1 MAFSALPRNE
11 RRKAGCA
18 DVTGAADDIK
28 NKLIKV
34 KKSMK
39 LKSKK
44 SALLLSFTSLLLC
57 FAMLAG
63 STFAWFT
70 DTATTGVNKI
80 VAGNLKVDIIGTNSE
95 DHVETL
101 NFTKAAGAQ
110 GEQLLWEPGCRYL
123 TEGFRIANN
132 GNLALKWKVEV
143 NKGTTATNAKNAD
156 LLKVIDFYVVTESE
170 NGDQKATELA
180 AFEGQLKDENSFS
193 TDTYYIKGHMQ
204 EEAGNDYQ
212 GLMLDG
218 ITITV
223 YATQLTSEFDSFNNT
238 YDKDAEYPIDTWKG
252 DIAADNE
259 LAAAT
264 DNTNKVVTVESGKL
278 LAALVEAVNGGNS
291 YEGYTIKLTK
301 NIDLNGKEWTP
312 IGTKGTSKVFKGIFD
327 GDGRTIKN
335 LKISSGDCVAF
346 FGAVENA
353 TVKNLTVEG
362 NVNGKN
368 AAGIVARVVGGAT
381 IENCVNRATIN
392 ASDKAAGIVMYA
404 QGSSSYDQYGPLSND
419 CVIKNC
425 KNYGAVNANKIAAG
439 GIYGWSAD
447 ESGKLKITD
456 CENNGVVTAT
466 NTAQAGGIAGNCR
479 VITVENCVNNGT
491 VTSAANAGG
500 IVGKNDT
507 KASTITSCKN
517 TATVMG
523 AEYKT
528 GGIAGTFIG
537 EIKNSSTTGNDVLVG
552 TLGTTTTNDVNTIKM
567 ATKTR
572 IKISAFEGNISL
584 KNVEIDVVNVFVGT
598 GNREINLSNASVAT
612 LTLTGGKDADGN
624 YMGNNRTVLTRDDE
638 ASTIGAI
645 VVNGQCKDATSFMY
659 IYLNGICNNVVN
671 HMTTAD
677 GTKGANICT
686 FETGTI
692 NNGIVAPLE
701 GEKTRVEYTA

>member
-1 MAFSALPRNE
+1 MNTK
-11 RRKAGCA
+11 KA
-18 DVTGAADDIK
+18 TK
-28 NKLIKV
+28 R
-34 KKSMK
+34 
-39 LKSKK
+39 
-44 SALLLSFTSLLLC
+44 ALLTSVMALVMC
-57 FAMLAG
+57 VVMLVG
-63 STFAWFT
+63 TTFAWFT
-70 DTATTGVNKI
+70 DTASTGVNRI
-80 VAGNLKVDIIGTNSE
+80 VAGNLKVDIVDADNTNTSLDKGTLKFIQAVNESE
-95 DHVETL
+95 VRLVEDV
-101 NFTKAAGAQ
+101 
-110 GEQLLWEPGCRYL
+110 LWEPGA
-123 TEGFRIANN
+123 TFFTQGFKIANK
-132 GNLALKWKVEV
+132 GNLALKYKVV
-143 NKGTTATNAKNAD
+143 VSGITGDTG
-156 LLKVIDFYVVTESE
+156 LLKVMKFDVVSAMTKTGSEVDF
-170 NGDQKATELA
+170 A
-180 AFEGQLKDENSFS
+180 ANPGQLLPPTSDTPSVS
-193 TDTYYIKGHMQ
+193 DTYYLRGHMD
-204 EEAGNDYQ
+204 ESAGNEYKNMT
-212 GLMLDG
+212 LTG
-218 ITITV
+218 ISVTV
-223 YATQLTSEFDSFNNT
+223 YATQLASEFDSFNNT
-238 YDKDAEYPIDTWKG
+238 YDENADYSADVWNGK
-252 DIAADNE
+252 IAAADE

-264 DNTNKVVTVESGKL
+264 SGTTVTIDSGEL
-278 LAALVEAVNGGNS
+278 LAALVQSVNDGNA

-301 NIDLNGKEWTP
+301 NLDLNGIEWTP
-312 IGTKGTSKVFKGIFD
+312 IGTKGTSNVFKGTFD
-327 GDGRTIKN
+327 GNGRTIKN

-404 QGSSSYDQYGPLSND
+404 QGSSSSNQYGPLSSD

-439 GIYGWSAD
+439 GIYGWSGD

-479 VITVENCVNNGT
+479 VITVENCANNGT

-517 TATVMG
+517 TATVVG

-552 TLGTTTTNDVNTIKM
+552 TLGTTTTKDVNTIEM
-567 ATKTR
+567 AAKTQ

-598 GNREINLSNASVAT
+598 GSREINLSNASVAT

-624 YMGNNRTVLTRDDE
+624 YMANNRTVLTRDDGT
-638 ASTIGAI
+638 STIGAI

-692 NNGIVAPLE
+692 NNGVVDPLE
-701 GEKTRVEYTA
+701 GEKTKVEYTA

>member
-1 MAFSALPRNE
+1 MNTK
-11 RRKAGCA
+11 KA
-18 DVTGAADDIK
+18 TK
-28 NKLIKV
+28 R
-34 KKSMK
+34 
-39 LKSKK
+39 
-44 SALLLSFTSLLLC
+44 ALLTSVTALVMC
-57 FAMLAG
+57 VVMLVG
-63 STFAWFT
+63 TTFAWFT
-70 DTATTGVNKI
+70 DTASTGVNKI
-80 VAGNLKVDIIGTNSE
+80 QAGNLKVDIVDESNESLDGKTLKFIQAVN
-95 DHVETL
+95 ETE
-101 NFTKAAGAQ
+101 KASVDNV
-110 GEQLLWEPGCRYL
+110 LWEPGA
-123 TEGFRIANN
+123 TFFTQGFRIANK
-132 GNLALKWKVEV
+132 GNLALKYKVV
-143 NKGTTATNAKNAD
+143 VSGTTGDTG
-156 LLKVIDFYVVTESE
+156 LLKVMEFDVVSKMEKTGSKVDFDTPPGTLLPS
-170 NGDQKATELA
+170 TA
-180 AFEGQLKDENSFS
+180 AG
-193 TDTYYIKGHMQ
+193 TPTYSDVYYLRGHMK
-204 EEAGNDYQ
+204 EDAGNEYKNMT
-212 GLMLDG
+212 LTG
-218 ITITV
+218 ISVTV
-223 YATQLTSEFDSFNNT
+223 YATQLASEFDSFDNT
-238 YDKDAEYPIDTWKG
+238 YDENADYSADVWDGTSATAAELGAVT
-252 DIAADNE
+252 NT
-259 LAAAT
+259 T
-264 DNTNKVVTVESGKL
+264 DKTVTINSGEL
-278 LAALVEAVNGGNS
+278 LAALAKAVNEGNDD
-291 YEGYTIKLTK
+291 YAGYTIKLTK
-301 NIDLNGKEWTP
+301 NLDLNGIEWTP
-312 IGTKGTSKVFKGIFD
+312 IGTKGTSNVFKGTFD

-362 NVNGKN
+362 NGNGKN

-404 QGSSSYDQYGPLSND
+404 QGSSSSNQYGPLSSD

-439 GIYGWSAD
+439 GIYGWSGD

-479 VITVENCVNNGT
+479 VITVENCANNGT

-517 TATVMG
+517 TATVVG

-537 EIKNSSTTGNDVLVG
+537 EIKNSSTTGNDALVG
-552 TLGTTTTNDVNTIKM
+552 TLGTTTTKDVNTIEM
-567 ATKTR
+567 AAKTK

-612 LTLTGGKDADGN
+612 LTLTGGKDAYGN
-624 YMGNNRTVLTRDDE
+624 YMVGNRTVLTRDDE
-638 ASTIGAI
+638 TSTIGAI

-677 GTKGANICT
+677 GTVGANICT

-692 NNGIVAPLE
+692 NNGVVDPLE
-701 GEKTRVEYTA
+701 GKKTKVEYTA

>member
-1 MAFSALPRNE
+1 MNNNQ
-11 RRKAGCA
+11 KA
-18 DVTGAADDIK
+18 TK
-28 NKLIKV
+28 R
-34 KKSMK
+34 
-39 LKSKK
+39 
-44 SALLLSFTSLLLC
+44 ALLTSVMALVMC
-57 FAMLAG
+57 VVMLVG
-63 STFAWFT
+63 TTFAWFT
-70 DTATTGVNKI
+70 DTASTGVNKI
-80 VAGNLKVDIIGTNSE
+80 VSGNLKVDIIGAESDSHIE
-95 DHVETL
+95 KL
-101 NFTKAAGAQ
+101 NFTKAAGAPD
-110 GEQLLWEPGCRYL
+110 GEQLLWEPGCRYV
-123 TEGFRIANN
+123 TEGFRIANK
-132 GNLALKWKVEV
+132 GNLALKWKAQV
-143 NKGTTATNAKNAD
+143 NTGTTAANEGNFD
-156 LLKVIDFYVVTESE
+156 LLDVIDFYLVKGTGESQTETPLNE
-170 NGDQKATELA
+170 FTGNLKKTEIS
-180 AFEGQLKDENSFS
+180 DV
-193 TDTYYIKGHMQ
+193 YYIKGVMQ
-204 EEAGNDYQ
+204 TTAGNDYQ
-212 GLMLDG
+212 GLTLDG

-223 YATQLTSEFDSFNNT
+223 YATQLASEFDSFNNT
-238 YDKDAEYPIDTWKG
+238 YDENAEYPIDTWNG
-252 DIAADNE
+252 DTATADD
-259 LAAAT
+259 LKTAT
-264 DNTNKVVTVESGKL
+264 DDTNNVVTVDSGKL
-278 LAALVEAVNGGNS
+278 LAALAKAVNGGEA

-301 NIDLNGKEWTP
+301 DLDLNGIEWTP
-312 IGTKGTSKVFKGIFD
+312 IGTKGTSNVFKGTFD

-381 IENCVNRATIN
+381 IENCVNRATVN

-404 QGSSSYDQYGPLSND
+404 QGSSSDQYGPLSSD

-439 GIYGWSAD
+439 GIYGWSGD

-479 VITVENCVNNGT
+479 VITVENCANNGT

-517 TATVMG
+517 TATVVG

-552 TLGTTTTNDVNTIKM
+552 TLGTTTTKDVNTIEM
-567 ATKTR
+567 AAKTQ

-584 KNVEIDVVNVFVGT
+584 KNVEIGVVNVFVGT
-598 GNREINLSNASVAT
+598 GSREINLSNASVAT
-612 LTLTGGKDADGN
+612 LTLTGGKDAYGN
-624 YMGNNRTVLTRDDE
+624 YMANNRTVLTRDDGT
-638 ASTIGAI
+638 STIGAI
-645 VVNGQCKDATSFMY
+645 VVNGQCKDANSFMY

-692 NNGIVAPLE
+692 NNGVVDPLE
-701 GEKTRVEYTA
+701 GGEKTKVEYTA

>member
-1 MAFSALPRNE
+1 MNTK
-11 RRKAGCA
+11 KA
-18 DVTGAADDIK
+18 TK
-28 NKLIKV
+28 R
-34 KKSMK
+34 
-39 LKSKK
+39 
-44 SALLLSFTSLLLC
+44 ALLTSVMALVMC
-57 FAMLAG
+57 VVMLVG
-63 STFAWFT
+63 TTFAWFT
-70 DTATTGVNKI
+70 DTASTGVNKI
-80 VAGNLKVDIIGTNSE
+80 QAGNLDVALEMRNGEKWDNAE
-95 DHVETL
+95 NQTL
-101 NFTKAAGAQ
+101 NFMQKQSDGSVKQEANI
-110 GEQLLWEPGCRYL
+110 LWEPGVKFQLPTLRV
-123 TEGFRIANN
+123 ANN
-132 GNLALKWKVEV
+132 GNLALKYKVVFSAV
-143 NKGTTATNAKNAD
+143 NGGNDPMKLAKVLDVYLNDQPVGTLYDALTSTDPDGFAHGNLTAKGTDGAT
-156 LLKVIDFYVVTESE
+156 S
-170 NGDQKATELA
+170 GELSITV
-180 AFEGQLKDENSFS
+180 K
-193 TDTYYIKGHMQ
+193 MQ
-204 EEAGNDYQ
+204 ESAGNEYKNLSI
-212 GLMLDG
+212 GG
-218 ITITV
+218 VAVTV
-223 YATQLTSEFDSFNNT
+223 YATQLNSEFDSFGPD
-238 YDKDAEYPIDTWKG
+238 YDKNAEYYPTDTWNG
-252 DIAADNE
+252 DIATPDE
-259 LAAAT
+259 LKAAT
-264 DNTNKVVTVESGKL
+264 DTNNVVTVESGRL
-278 LAALVEAVNGGNS
+278 LAALAEAVKNGNN

-301 NIDLNGKEWTP
+301 NLDLNGIEWTP
-312 IGTKGTSKVFKGIFD
+312 IGTKGTSNVFKGTFD

-368 AAGIVARVVGGAT
+368 AAGIVARVVGGAI

-404 QGSSSYDQYGPLSND
+404 QGSSSSDQYGPLSSD

-447 ESGKLKITD
+447 VSGKLKITD

-479 VITVENCVNNGT
+479 VITVENCANNGT

-517 TATVMG
+517 TATVEG

-528 GGIAGTFIG
+528 GGIAGTSIG

-552 TLGTTTTNDVNTIKM
+552 TLGTTEANVVNTIEM
-567 ATKTR
+567 AAKTK

-612 LTLTGGKDADGN
+612 LTLTGGKGVYGN
-624 YMGNNRTVLTRDDE
+624 YMLGNRTVLTRDDE
-638 ASTIGAI
+638 TSTIGAI

-692 NNGIVAPLE
+692 SNGVVAPLE
-701 GEKTRVEYTA
+701 GEKTKVEYTAT

>member
-1 MAFSALPRNE
+1 MNTK
-11 RRKAGCA
+11 KA
-18 DVTGAADDIK
+18 TK
-28 NKLIKV
+28 R
-34 KKSMK
+34 
-39 LKSKK
+39 
-44 SALLLSFTSLLLC
+44 ALLTSVMALVMC
-57 FAMLAG
+57 VVMLAG
-63 STFAWFT
+63 TTFAWFT
-70 DTATTGVNKI
+70 DTASTGVNKI
-80 VAGNLKVDIIGTNSE
+80 VAGNLKVDIVDADNTNTSLDKGTLKFIQAVNESE
-95 DHVETL
+95 VKLVEDV
-101 NFTKAAGAQ
+101 
-110 GEQLLWEPGCRYL
+110 LWEPGA
-123 TEGFRIANN
+123 TFFTQGFRIANK
-132 GNLALKWKVEV
+132 GNLALKYKVV
-143 NKGTTATNAKNAD
+143 VSGTTGDTG
-156 LLKVIDFYVVTESE
+156 LLKVMEFDVVSKMEKTGSE
-170 NGDQKATELA
+170 VNFTTTP
-180 AFEGQLKDENSFS
+180 GQLLPSA
-193 TDTYYIKGHMQ
+193 TDTPSVSDVYYLRGHMD
-204 EEAGNDYQ
+204 EDAGNEYKNMT
-212 GLMLDG
+212 LTG
-218 ITITV
+218 ISVTV
-223 YATQLTSEFDSFNNT
+223 YATQLNSEFDSFDKD
-238 YDKDAEYPIDTWKG
+238 YDKDADYSADVWDGTSGDLTSVTDTTAK
-252 DIAADNE
+252 
-259 LAAAT
+259 T
-264 DNTNKVVTVESGKL
+264 VTIKSGKL
-278 LAALVEAVNGGNS
+278 LAALAEAVNDGND
-291 YEGYTIKLTK
+291 YDGYTIRLTK
-301 NIDLNGKEWTP
+301 NLDLNGIEWTP
-312 IGTKGTSKVFKGIFD
+312 IGTKGTSNVFKGTFD

-404 QGSSSYDQYGPLSND
+404 QGSSSSNQYEPLSSD

-439 GIYGWSAD
+439 GIYGWSGD

-456 CENNGVVTAT
+456 CENNGAVTAT

-479 VITVENCVNNGT
+479 VITVENCANNGT

-517 TATVMG
+517 TATVVG

-552 TLGTTTTNDVNTIKM
+552 TLGTTTTKDVNTIEM
-567 ATKTR
+567 AAKTQ

-598 GNREINLSNASVAT
+598 GSREINLSNASVAT
-612 LTLTGGKDADGN
+612 LTLTGGKDAYGN
-624 YMGNNRTVLTRDDE
+624 YMANNRTVLTRDDGT
-638 ASTIGAI
+638 STIGAI

-692 NNGIVAPLE
+692 NNGVVDPLE
-701 GEKTRVEYTA
+701 GEKTKVEYTA

>member
-11 RRKAGCA
+11 RRKAGCT
-18 DVTGAADDIK
+18 DVTGFADDIK
-28 NKLIKV
+28 NKLIKE

-80 VAGNLKVDIIGTNSE
+80 VAGNLKVDIIGATDEN
-95 DHVETL
+95 HVEKL
-101 NFTKAAGAQ
+101 KFTKAGPTEAEAQ
-110 GEQLLWEPGCRYL
+110 IFWEPGCRYL
-123 TEGFRIANN
+123 TQGFRIANK
-132 GNLALKWKVEV
+132 GNLALKWKAQV
-143 NKGTTATNAKNAD
+143 NKGTTVANEGNFD
-156 LLKVIDFYVVTESE
+156 LLDVIDFYLVKGTGESQTETLLNEFTGNLKKTETSE
-170 NGDQKATELA
+170 V
-180 AFEGQLKDENSFS
+180 
-193 TDTYYIKGHMQ
+193 YYIKGVMQ
-204 EEAGNDYQ
+204 TAAGNNYQ
-212 GLMLDG
+212 NLTLDG

-223 YATQLTSEFDSFNNT
+223 YATQLASEFDSFNNT
-238 YDKDAEYPIDTWKG
+238 YDENAEYPIDTWNG
-252 DIAADNE
+252 DSATAAE
-259 LAAAT
+259 LATAT
-264 DNTNKVVTVESGKL
+264 NEDTKIITIDSGRL
-278 LAALVEAVNGGNS
+278 LAALAEAVNNGS
-291 YEGYTIKLTK
+291 DYAGYTIKLTK
-301 NIDLNGKEWTP
+301 NLDLNGNEWTP
-312 IGTKGTSKVFKGIFD
+312 IGTKGTSNVFKGTFD

-404 QGSSSYDQYGPLSND
+404 QGSSSSDQYGPLSSD

-479 VITVENCVNNGT
+479 VITVENCANNGT

-517 TATVMG
+517 TATVVG

-552 TLGTTTTNDVNTIKM
+552 TLGTTETNDVNTIEM
-567 ATKTR
+567 AAKTK

-612 LTLTGGKDADGN
+612 LTLTGGKGVYGN
-624 YMGNNRTVLTRDDE
+624 YMLGNRTVLTRDDE
-638 ASTIGAI
+638 TSTIGAI

-686 FETGTI
+686 FATGTI
-692 NNGIVAPLE
+692 NNGIVDPLE
-701 GEKTRVEYTA
+701 GEKTKVEYTA

>member
-1 MAFSALPRNE
+1 MNTK
-11 RRKAGCA
+11 KA
-18 DVTGAADDIK
+18 TK
-28 NKLIKV
+28 R
-34 KKSMK
+34 
-39 LKSKK
+39 
-44 SALLLSFTSLLLC
+44 ALLTSVMALVMC
-57 FAMLAG
+57 VVMLVG
-63 STFAWFT
+63 TTFAWFT
-70 DTATTGVNKI
+70 DTASTGVNKI
-80 VAGNLKVDIIGTNSE
+80 VAGNLKVDIVDADNTNTSLDKGTLKFIQAVNESE
-95 DHVETL
+95 VRLVEDV
-101 NFTKAAGAQ
+101 
-110 GEQLLWEPGCRYL
+110 LWEPGA
-123 TEGFRIANN
+123 TFFTQGFRIANK
-132 GNLALKWKVEV
+132 GNLALKYKVV
-143 NKGTTATNAKNAD
+143 VSGTTGDTG
-156 LLKVIDFYVVTESE
+156 LLKVMEFDVVSKMEKTGSE
-170 NGDQKATELA
+170 VNFTTTP
-180 AFEGQLKDENSFS
+180 GQLLPSA
-193 TDTYYIKGHMQ
+193 TDTPSVSDVYYLRGHMD
-204 EEAGNDYQ
+204 EDAGNEYKNMT
-212 GLMLDG
+212 LTG
-218 ITITV
+218 ISVTV
-223 YATQLTSEFDSFNNT
+223 YATQLNSEFDSFDKD
-238 YDKDAEYPIDTWKG
+238 YDKDADYSADVWDGTSGDLTSVTDTTAK
-252 DIAADNE
+252 
-259 LAAAT
+259 T
-264 DNTNKVVTVESGKL
+264 VTIKSGKL
-278 LAALVEAVNGGNS
+278 LAALAEAVNDGND
-291 YEGYTIKLTK
+291 YDGYTIRLTK
-301 NIDLNGKEWTP
+301 NLDLNGIEWTP
-312 IGTKGTSKVFKGIFD
+312 IGTKGTSNVFKGTFD

-404 QGSSSYDQYGPLSND
+404 QGSSSSNQYEPLSSD

-439 GIYGWSAD
+439 GIYGWSGD

-456 CENNGVVTAT
+456 CENNGAVTAT

-479 VITVENCVNNGT
+479 VITVENCANNGT

-517 TATVMG
+517 TATVVG

-552 TLGTTTTNDVNTIKM
+552 TLGTTTTKDVNTIEM
-567 ATKTR
+567 AAKTQ

-598 GNREINLSNASVAT
+598 GSREINLSNASVAT
-612 LTLTGGKDADGN
+612 LTLTGGKDAYGN
-624 YMGNNRTVLTRDDE
+624 YMANNRTVLTRDDGT
-638 ASTIGAI
+638 STIGAI

-692 NNGIVAPLE
+692 NNGVVDPLE
-701 GEKTRVEYTA
+701 GEKTKVEYTA

>member
-1 MAFSALPRNE
+1 
-11 RRKAGCA
+11 
-18 DVTGAADDIK
+18 
-28 NKLIKV
+28 
-34 KKSMK
+34 MK

-57 FAMLAG
+57 FAMLVG

-80 VAGNLKVDIIGTNSE
+80 VSGKLKVDIIDMQGN
-95 DHVETL
+95 TL
-101 NFTKAAGAQ
+101 Q
-110 GEQLLWEPGCRYL
+110 GKTMKWQAKDGREQDKILWEPGCTYYL
-123 TEGFRIANN
+123 EPFMIQNQ
-132 GNLALKWKVEV
+132 GNLALKYKIELNGFSGDKKLLEALEFGFYYFSPGFGEARTLGELMDGGNLDNVAE
-143 NKGTTATNAKNAD
+143 NPGLCTAP
-156 LLKVIDFYVVTESE
+156 I
-170 NGDQKATELA
+170 
-180 AFEGQLKDENSFS
+180 
-193 TDTYYIKGHMQ
+193 YIFAHMK
-204 EEAGNDYQ
+204 EEANNDYQ
-212 GLMLDG
+212 ELSIDDLS
-218 ITITV
+218 ITV
-223 YATQLTSEFDSFNNT
+223 YATQLNYENDSIGPD
-238 YDKDAEYPIDTWKG
+238 YDKDAEYPIDTWNG
-252 DIAADNE
+252 DSATAAE
-259 LAAAT
+259 LTAAT
-264 DNTNKVVTVESGKL
+264 DDTNQVVTVESGRL
-278 LAALVEAVNGGNS
+278 LAALAEAVNDGS
-291 YEGYTIKLTK
+291 DYAGYTIKLTK

-312 IGTKGTSKVFKGIFD
+312 IGTKGTSNVFKGTFD

-404 QGSSSYDQYGPLSND
+404 QGSSSSDQYGLLSSD

-425 KNYGAVNANKIAAG
+425 KNYGAVNANNIAAG
-439 GIYGWSAD
+439 GIYGWSSD
-447 ESGKLKITD
+447 VSGKLKITD

-491 VTSAANAGG
+491 VTSAASAGG

-517 TATVMG
+517 TATVVG

-552 TLGTTTTNDVNTIKM
+552 TLGTTTTKDVNTIEM
-567 ATKTR
+567 AAKTK

-638 ASTIGAI
+638 TSTIGAI

-692 NNGIVAPLE
+692 NNGVVAPLE
-701 GEKTRVEYTA
+701 GVKTKVEYTA